1 MALRSDRDALG
12 AYMGTLSTVEVLSR
26 EDERALALRYR
37 AGDAR
42 AGAELVRGCLPFV
55 TSIALEY
62 RKWGVPLEDII
73 QEGNVGLLK
82 AAARFDPSR
91 DCRLATYA
99 GYWIR
104 AEIREFVV
112 RAFRVVRVG
121 TTKGERRGL
130 RALRRGEIADVAAM
144 AERSAMSVERAALFM
159 AVAGARESS
168 LDAPWGERGTLGEAI
183 ELAEPTPEE
192 RLADREATTQ
202 RQARVEGALAVL
214 DARERQIV
222 DARILSDDPPTLA
235 VLGQRFGVSKERV
248 RQVEARALRKL
259 RDALEPEVEL
269 AMSG

>member
-1 MALRSDRDALG
+1 MALQSDRDALG

-26 EDERALALRYR
+26 EDARALALRYR

-42 AGAELVRGCLPFV
+42 AGAQLVRGCLPFV

-130 RALRRGEIADVAAM
+130 RARGRDDRFAGHVGVVDVDQGDLIIVGAGRAGGAGGDEQRCCARDRR
-144 AERSAMSVERAALFM
+144 
-159 AVAGARESS
+159 
-168 LDAPWGERGTLGEAI
+168 
-183 ELAEPTPEE
+183 
-192 RLADREATTQ
+192 
-202 RQARVEGALAVL
+202 
-214 DARERQIV
+214 
-222 DARILSDDPPTLA
+222 
-235 VLGQRFGVSKERV
+235 
-248 RQVEARALRKL
+248 
-259 RDALEPEVEL
+259 
-269 AMSG
+269 